1 MNQLQKYSAF
11 TLIVTFVCFS
21 LIGIALLP
29 KLTVKQ
35 VPENDLLEMTVSF
48 NMGNMS
54 PRVVEDEATSK
65 IEQVLSRIEGI
76 KYVNSVS
83 NTGSGI
89 VTLGFIHGT
98 NMATARLQA
107 ATAIRQV

>member
-35 VPENDLLEMTVSF
+35 VPENDLLEMTVSLIW
-48 NMGNMS
+48 
-54 PRVVEDEATSK
+54 ATCRHA
-65 IEQVLSRIEGI
+65 L
-76 KYVNSVS
+76 
-83 NTGSGI
+83 
-89 VTLGFIHGT
+89 
-98 NMATARLQA
+98 
-107 ATAIRQV
+107 

>member
-35 VPENDLLEMTVSF
+35 VPENDLLEMSVSF

-89 VTLGFIHGT
+89 VTGEC
-98 NMATARLQA
+98 NK
-107 ATAIRQV
+107 